1 MTQFEELQQ
10 AIIDGK
16 APVSKELTEKMLKEG
31 VRPGEFFP
39 KAIIPAMDEVGRRM
53 RECEFF
59 IPEVLIA
66 ARAARASSDILRPL
80 LVGEEAMTSAGT
92 VVCGTVKGDLHDIG
106 KNIVAMML
114 ESAGFKIVDLG
125 VDVTAGE
132 DRRCGSHRTSQSR
145 GAVGAA
151 HHHHGEHEGG
161 GGSTVRRRTARQG
174 KDHGRRSARHRRLGP
189 FDRRRRLR
197 QRRPGGRGVGAAIA
211 WRPKES
217 RAKPAAAHC
226 SGDLRSPSSV
236 IPKTAARAR
245 RYRPRFSHTL

>member
-16 APVSKELTEKMLKEG
+16 APVSKALTEKMLKEG
-31 VRPGEFFP
+31 IRPGEFFP

-80 LVGEEAMTSAGT
+80 LVGDEAISSAGT

-125 VDVTAGE
+125 VDVSAEKVVDAVRQHQANLVAMSALLTTTMVNMKGVVEALAAAGLR
-132 DRRCGSHRTSQSR
+132 DKVKIMVG
-145 GAVGAA
+145 GAPVTDAWAHSIGADGYGKDA
-151 HHHHGEHEGG
+151 PAAVEL
-161 GGSTVRRRTARQG
+161 ARQL
-174 KDHGRRSARHRRLGP
+174 A
-189 FDRRRRLR
+189 
-197 QRRPGGRGVGAAIA
+197 VA
-211 WRPKES
+211 
-217 RAKPAAAHC
+217 
-226 SGDLRSPSSV
+226 
-236 IPKTAARAR
+236 
-245 RYRPRFSHTL
+245 